1 MLEAKMEEAL
11 EWLLILSLVFKESHW
26 NLRGREFFYFHE
38 KLDELHSDIT
48 EYADVIA
55 ERARAFDYYLAPK
68 VSYEMS
74 GESVSFKQV
83 VEGLVSSFRGL
94 TGTLQA
100 AILNIT
106 DDLAT
111 QDVLIEVKR
120 GVDKW
125 LWMLNESA
133 K

>member
-1 MLEAKMEEAL
+1 MLEAKMEEVL
-11 EWLLILSLVFKESHW
+11 EWLLILSLVIKEGHW
-26 NLRGREFFYFHE
+26 NLRGKEFFYFHE
-38 KLDELHSDIT
+38 KLDELNSDIT
-48 EYADVIA
+48 EYADLVA
-55 ERARAFDYYLAPK
+55 ERARAIELYLAPK
-68 VSYEMS
+68 VGYEMS
-74 GESVSFKQV
+74 GEAVSFQQV
-83 VEGLVSSFRGL
+83 CIGLISSFRGL

-106 DDLAT
+106 DDLVT

>member
-11 EWLLILSLVFKESHW
+11 EWLLILSLVVKESHW
-26 NLRGREFFYFHE
+26 NLRGKEFFFFHPE
-38 KLDELHSDIT
+38 LDKLDSDIT
-48 EYADVIA
+48 EYADLIA
-55 ERARAFDYYLAPK
+55 ERARAIDLYLAPK

-74 GESVSFKQV
+74 GESVSFQQV
-83 VEGLVSSFRGL
+83 LIGLISSLRGL
-94 TGTLQA
+94 TGTLNA

-125 LWMLNESA
+125 LWMLNEST

>member
-11 EWLLILSLVFKESHW
+11 EWLLILSLVVKESHW

-38 KLDELHSDIT
+38 KLDELYSDIT
-48 EYADVIA
+48 EYADLIA
-55 ERARAFDYYLAPK
+55 ERARAIDYYLAPK
-68 VSYEMS
+68 VSYDMS
-74 GESVSFKQV
+74 GESVTFQQV
-83 VEGLVSSFRGL
+83 TVGLISSLRGL
-94 TGTLQA
+94 TLTLQA

-111 QDVLIEVKR
+111 QDVMIEVKR

-125 LWMLNESA
+125 LWMLTESA

>member
-11 EWLLILSLVFKESHW
+11 EWLLILSLVVKESHW

-55 ERARAFDYYLAPK
+55 ERARAIDYYLAPK

-125 LWMLNESA
+125 LWMLTESA

>member
-1 MLEAKMEEAL
+1 MQCMECKAN
-11 EWLLILSLVFKESHW
+11 V
-26 NLRGREFFYFHE
+26 G
-38 KLDELHSDIT
+38 
-48 EYADVIA
+48 
-55 ERARAFDYYLAPK
+55 
-68 VSYEMS
+68 EMHT
-74 GESVSFKQV
+74 GICNPE
-83 VEGLVSSFRGL
+83 ENSSFRGL
-94 TGTLQA
+94 TNVLQN

-125 LWMLNESA
+125 LWMLIESA